1 MTGNYATIKE
11 KKMRMPGTD
20 MERSPGYILKQ
31 KYGAEQYI
39 QCANFC
45 IRKGG
50 GKKNKCL
57 HQLEFTQG
65 T

>member
-1 MTGNYATIKE
+1 
-11 KKMRMPGTD
+11 MPGTD

-39 QCANFC
+39 QYANFC

-50 GKKNKCL
+50 EKKNKCL
-57 HQLEFTQG
+57 HLLEFTQG

>member
-1 MTGNYATIKE
+1 MTGNYATIK
-11 KKMRMPGTD
+11 KKERMPGTD

-39 QCANFC
+39 SYANFC

-50 GKKNKCL
+50 EKKNKCL
-57 HQLEFTQG
+57 HLLEFT
-65 T
+65 